1 MVIIMK
7 IKKHGWINI
16 HKWPTES
23 ERSTG
28 GIFESKKEAIE
39 TADDTIMDCPRVATI
54 QIEWEEDV

>member
-1 MVIIMK
+1 MK